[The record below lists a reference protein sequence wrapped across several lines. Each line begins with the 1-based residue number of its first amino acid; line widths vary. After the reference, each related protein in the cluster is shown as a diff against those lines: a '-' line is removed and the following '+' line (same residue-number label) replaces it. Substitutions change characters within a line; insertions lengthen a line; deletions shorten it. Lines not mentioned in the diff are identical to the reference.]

1 MDPEGTERILSWA
14 GLPKKRPEWRSTLYV
29 QPRPAQQ
36 QKLDQFKEVL
46 MPYPRMV
53 RIRQRFESIPGIED
67 IEREI
72 FDQLDRPGI
81 MSNLK
86 RGDTVA
92 ITVGSRGI
100 ANMDRIVGALVKK
113 LKGVGVNPF
122 IFPAMGSHGNATA
135 EGQRELLKH
144 YNITEETMGCP
155 IVSSVNIDRHAFAA
169 DRIVIVNRVKQHTDF
184 SGNIESG
191 LVKMMAIGLGKRNGA
206 STYHK
211 ASLKYRF
218 ERVLRGVAETVLATG
233 KIAFG
238 LGIVENP
245 YDQTSILHAT
255 TPEKLIKTEEYLQEQ
270 AKKLAARLPF
280 DIMDVLIVD
289 EIGKDISGLGM
300 DSKVIGRMMQ
310 PGEEDPETPIITRIF
325 VLDLTPKTMGNAA
338 GIGLADFTTTR
349 LVDKIALEPTYMN
362 FITSMG
368 PQKVRIP
375 IHFDTDRKVLN
386 AVFDTIG
393 LVHPEESKVVRI
405 KNTLRLDEIE
415 VSEEFLYTARSR
427 ADLEI
432 IGEPK
437 DFEFDENDNLRPI
450 RLHDSGL

>member
-1 MDPEGTERILSWA
+1 
-14 GLPKKRPEWRSTLYV
+14 
-29 QPRPAQQ
+29 
-36 QKLDQFKEVL
+36 

-53 RIRQRFESIPGIED
+53 RIRQKFESTPGIDD

-72 FDQLDRPGI
+72 HDQLGKPEI

-86 RGDTVA
+86 PGDNVA
-92 ITVGSRGI
+92 ITAGSRGI
-100 ANMDRIVGALVKK
+100 ANMDRIVGAIVRELKEYGVK
-113 LKGVGVNPF
+113 PF
-122 IFPAMGSHGNATA
+122 IFPAMGSHGNANA
-135 EGQRELLKH
+135 EGQREILKH
-144 YNITEETMGCP
+144 YNITEDTMGCP
-155 IVSSVNIDRHAFAA
+155 IVSSMETVQIGSTNDGIPVYIDRNAFSA
-169 DRIVIVNRVKQHTDF
+169 DRIVVVNRVKQHTDF
-184 SGNIESG
+184 SGKIESG
-191 LVKMMAIGLGKRNGA
+191 LVKMMAIGIGKRDGA

-211 ASLKYRF
+211 ASLKYGF
-218 ERVLRGVAETVLATG
+218 ERVLRGVAETVLATD

-245 YDQTSILHAT
+245 YDQTAILHAT
-255 TPEKLIKTEEYLQEQ
+255 TPDKLIDTEEYLQEQ

-289 EIGKDISGLGM
+289 EIGKDVSGLGM
-300 DSKVIGRMMQ
+300 DTKVIGRMMQ
-310 PGEEDPETPIITRIF
+310 TGEEDPETPRVTRIF
-325 VLDLTPKTMGNAA
+325 VLDLTPNTMGNAA
-338 GIGLADFTTTR
+338 GIGLADFTTKR
-349 LVDKIALEPTYMN
+349 LVDKIDLEPTYMN

-393 LVHPEESKVVRI
+393 IVNPEESKVIRI

-415 VSEEFLYTARSR
+415 VSEGFLDTVKSR

-437 DFEFDENDNLRPI
+437 DFEFDENDNLKQI
-450 RLHDSGL
+450 CLHDIGH